1 MKLLVSPKDVEE
13 AKAVI
18 RGGVDIVDVKN
29 PKEGSLGANF
39 PWVISSVKEMVKAAG
54 AEREERA
61 ERAERAEREEGERGN
76 GEKMKM
82 SAAIGNFD
90 YKPGTASLA
99 ALGAAAAGA
108 DYIKIGLFKIKTK
121 EEAVDLLGAVVKAV
135 KGLDP
140 EKKVVAAFYSDY
152 KRINSISPFEISAI
166 GKDVAL
172 DVAMVDTAVKDGKT
186 TLEFLSEEELKMFV
200 SESRALGLETALAGS
215 LKFEDLPAVKKIN
228 PDIIGVRGMV
238 CGGNRDES
246 VRAELVSELGRL
258 VAGGS

>member
-18 RGGVDIVDVKN
+18 RGGADIVDVKN

-39 PWVISSVKEMVKAAG
+39 PWVISSVKEMVEAAG
-54 AEREERA
+54 AERE
-61 ERAERAEREEGERGN
+61 ERAEREEGERGN